1 MKNRCK
7 FFQILY
13 FTVLAAFLAVG
24 AELAVRLS
32 VMQDGMDFYKNIG
45 AAGQGGL
52 SDEQCGRLSDL
63 QDATENV
70 QDTDV
75 TDGLRNGQDT
85 SVSEHSGNVQ
95 DIDVTDSSVSGQNTD
110 VADVPEN
117 VQNSPIFK
125 EDERDRFMELSAKVS
140 NLSKRYADLAAW
152 IQIPGTMVDYP
163 VMLGSDNS
171 FYLDH
176 LPDGSKNALGSL
188 FFDFRCSAKEYHWI
202 IYGHNG
208 SGGRMFGQ
216 LKNYMVESYYESHR
230 PVVLAAADALYF
242 GRIFSVS
249 RVSAGSS
256 VYAVGIGSSDA
267 LENYISRAA
276 AASLYQTDDVWQN
289 SPLRVLT
296 LSTCTGWGN
305 QRLIVQALL
314 YEKIQ
319 LSDAE
324 TIFS

>member
-7 FFQILY
+7 FFRILY

-63 QDATENV
+63 QDAPENV
-70 QDTDV
+70 QDIDV

-110 VADVPEN
+110 AADVPEN

-152 IQIPGTMVDYP
+152 IQIPGTMVD
-163 VMLGSDNS
+163 
-171 FYLDH
+171 
-176 LPDGSKNALGSL
+176 
-188 FFDFRCSAKEYHWI
+188 
-202 IYGHNG
+202 
-208 SGGRMFGQ
+208 
-216 LKNYMVESYYESHR
+216 
-230 PVVLAAADALYF
+230 
-242 GRIFSVS
+242 
-249 RVSAGSS
+249 
-256 VYAVGIGSSDA
+256 
-267 LENYISRAA
+267 
-276 AASLYQTDDVWQN
+276 
-289 SPLRVLT
+289 
-296 LSTCTGWGN
+296 
-305 QRLIVQALL
+305 
-314 YEKIQ
+314 
-319 LSDAE
+319 
-324 TIFS
+324 